1 MAVHVGSWQ
10 MKRAFD
16 TCPMPHKSYVSLV
29 LTIVTNED
37 KLREDK
43 KKSQY
48 LYIIFR
54 LKSNARIDV
63 LEINRVWKR
72 KLDFGRKLL
81 S

>member
-37 KLREDK
+37 KLREDRK
-43 KKSQY
+43 KVNIYTLY
-48 LYIIFR
+48 LGWNQTQE
-54 LKSNARIDV
+54 LMS
-63 LEINRVWKR
+63 
-72 KLDFGRKLL
+72 
-81 S
+81 